1 MGLPDDEQLVVYRLP
16 EITEAISLGRR
27 IYICEGEKDVHTAV
41 ALGVDATC
49 NQGGCGGGWRAQ
61 YNETFRGADVVI
73 VPDNDDAG
81 RRHAENIAASLRGV
95 AATTRILKLWDS
107 WRDCPPKGDLTKW
120 VEAGHTRE
128 QFDALVD
135 AAPVPEP
142 KLPFIDMS
150 NWDNEIPPRQEWAV
164 SDRIPSGHVS
174 LFSGEGGAGK
184 SLIMLQWAACHV
196 LGRDW
201 FDAPLKQGPALLID
215 AEDDEKVIHK
225 RLADIVEYH
234 GVKIA
239 DVVQRGLRVASL
251 AGKDAVLATFSHKS
265 GKMEPT
271 PLYDT
276 LLEVA
281 GDIKP
286 VVTGIAASADVFAG
300 DEIDRSQ
307 VRQFI
312 AMLTRIAMTAGGAVV
327 LISHPSQSGISS
339 GSGLSGSTAWHNS
352 VRSRFYLKG
361 VKPEKGDDDDDEAPD
376 NDLREI
382 EFRKNNY
389 GPISESITLRY
400 QNGLFLPMT
409 ASTADQAVRE
419 LEAEQVFLA
428 VLSRFTN
435 QKQYV
440 SANKK
445 APNYAPAA
453 IARHPDATGFRKTE
467 LESAMQRLLDSY
479 SIRIA
484 EEGPAWRKRTYLAAG
499 KKVVL

>member
-1 MGLPDDEQLVVYRLP
+1 
-16 EITEAISLGRR
+16 
-27 IYICEGEKDVHTAV
+27 V

-49 NQGGCGGGWRAQ
+49 NQGGCGGGWRPQ

-73 VPDNDDAG
+73 VPDNDEAG
-81 RRHAENIAASLRGV
+81 RKRAETIAASLRGV
-95 AATTRILKLWDS
+95 AASTRILKLWDS
-107 WRDCPPKGDLTKW
+107 WRDCPPKGDLTRW

-128 QFDALVD
+128 RFDALVD
-135 AAPVPEP
+135 ALVDTVPEP

-150 NWDNEIPPRQEWAV
+150 NWDNETPPRQEWAV
-164 SDRIPSGHVS
+164 SDRIPIGHVS

-196 LGRDW
+196 IGCDW

-225 RLADIVEYH
+225 RLADILNH
-234 GVKIA
+234 HDVKFA
-239 DVVQRGLRVASL
+239 DVLRDLHVASL
-251 AGKDAVLATFSHKS
+251 AGKDAVLATFSSKS

-286 VVTGIAASADVFAG
+286 VITGIAASADVFAG

-327 LISHPSQSGISS
+327 LISHPSVAGINS

-361 VKPEKGDDDDDEAPD
+361 VKPEKGDDDGDEAPD

-400 QNGLFLPMT
+400 QNGLFLPVT
-409 ASTADQAVRE
+409 ASTADLAMRE
-419 LEAEQVFLA
+419 MEAEQVFLA
-428 VLSRFTN
+428 VLTKMTN
-435 QKQYV
+435 QGQELHP
-440 SANKK
+440 NKY
-445 APNYAPAA
+445 AHTYAPSM
-453 IARHPDATGFRKTE
+453 ITSHPDAKGFRKRE
-467 LESAMQRLLDSY
+467 LEGAMQRLLEQD
-479 SIRIA
+479 RVHVK
-484 EEGPAWRKRTYLAAG
+484 ETGPASKRRKRLSTGRRPL
-499 KKVVL
+499 V